1 MPQPNRKNRTKSNK
15 RKTAPFLFKENEAV
29 LSPLSGKFKNRAC
42 IDLGNKV
49 KCSQRQ
55 QKHIRQAKEG
65 GNPPRPYAGE
75 VTSHTADF
83 CAVPILSNLHSI
95 IKHEMGMCV

>member
-1 MPQPNRKNRTKSNK
+1 M
-15 RKTAPFLFKENEAV
+15 
-29 LSPLSGKFKNRAC
+29 SGKFKNRAC

-55 QKHIRQAKEG
+55 QKHIKAGREEFA
-65 GNPPRPYAGE
+65 PPHAPMQE
-75 VTSHTADF
+75 THPPTQQET